1 MQACRERIRTAE
13 QELARHRKA
22 HERLA
27 HDEDAVAPKDVV
39 DARELRDSGW
49 SLIRRRFVEGVS
61 VPDNEIH
68 AFTGAEADLTNTY
81 ESAVTAADTL
91 ADRRFDN
98 AQAAAQIALTSRQIA
113 EQQELLEGLREE
125 ESVLAEEIR
134 TLETAWKGMWAGASF
149 EPLAPD
155 LMLEW
160 LTARN
165 EILEAVGRRE
175 TAGRQLEAL
184 REEESKSTARILA
197 ELAAVTAKPVALD
210 GQPLRI
216 VMEAATAV
224 QSQHE
229 NDAANRRQSEER
241 LRKMKADEVR
251 KATALETAEAAWR
264 GWRTEWAAA
273 IELLG
278 LAADTQPEAATA
290 QLDAIDQMREI
301 AVKIHQLRHERIEKI
316 ERDIEVFTQD
326 VATLVGVVATDLA
339 KLSPEDAVI
348 ELERRLEAAKR
359 IREQQTNKDAAI
371 LALQKKIDECEA
383 SGREARETI
392 QRLQEAASAKD
403 IDELKAAILNS
414 DKARELG
421 SERVRVMGVLA
432 KEGDGLPLAE
442 LSQECEAVEIDQVS
456 AREQTL
462 EQNLKDLRGRLT
474 EAAEH
479 RTQTRSAFDAIGGDD
494 RAAEAAAARQ
504 AALAE
509 MREVAEQYVRVR
521 SAATMLQWAIERYR
535 REKQAPLLK
544 HAGQAF
550 ATLTGGSF
558 SDLRVEFDEHDRAQL
573 AGLRPNGE
581 LVRVS
586 GLSTGTADQL
596 YLALRVASVEDYL
609 DRANALPFVADDL
622 FINFDDARAAAGFEV
637 LRQLSRK
644 TQVLFFTHHR
654 HLVEIAQATLGQ
666 SVSVVSLL
674 EAPVVS
680 AA

>member
-1 MQACRERIRTAE
+1 
-13 QELARHRKA
+13 
-22 HERLA
+22 
-27 HDEDAVAPKDVV
+27 
-39 DARELRDSGW
+39 
-49 SLIRRRFVEGVS
+49 
-61 VPDNEIH
+61 
-68 AFTGAEADLTNTY
+68 
-81 ESAVTAADTL
+81 
-91 ADRRFDN
+91 
-98 AQAAAQIALTSRQIA
+98 
-113 EQQELLEGLREE
+113 
-125 ESVLAEEIR
+125 
-134 TLETAWKGMWAGASF
+134 
-149 EPLAPD
+149 
-155 LMLEW
+155 
-160 LTARN
+160 
-165 EILEAVGRRE
+165 
-175 TAGRQLEAL
+175 
-184 REEESKSTARILA
+184 
-197 ELAAVTAKPVALD
+197 
-210 GQPLRI
+210 
-216 VMEAATAV
+216 
-224 QSQHE
+224 
-229 NDAANRRQSEER
+229 
-241 LRKMKADEVR
+241 
-251 KATALETAEAAWR
+251 
-264 GWRTEWAAA
+264 
-273 IELLG
+273 
-278 LAADTQPEAATA
+278 
-290 QLDAIDQMREI
+290 
-301 AVKIHQLRHERIEKI
+301 
-316 ERDIEVFTQD
+316 
-326 VATLVGVVATDLA
+326 
-339 KLSPEDAVI
+339 
-348 ELERRLEAAKR
+348 
-359 IREQQTNKDAAI
+359 
-371 LALQKKIDECEA
+371 
-383 SGREARETI
+383 
-392 QRLQEAASAKD
+392 
-403 IDELKAAILNS
+403 
-414 DKARELG
+414 
-421 SERVRVMGVLA
+421 MGVLA

-544 HAGQAF
+544 RAGQVF

-674 EAPVVS
+674 EEPVVS

>member
-1 MQACRERIRTAE
+1 
-13 QELARHRKA
+13 
-22 HERLA
+22 
-27 HDEDAVAPKDVV
+27 
-39 DARELRDSGW
+39 
-49 SLIRRRFVEGVS
+49 
-61 VPDNEIH
+61 
-68 AFTGAEADLTNTY
+68 
-81 ESAVTAADTL
+81 
-91 ADRRFDN
+91 
-98 AQAAAQIALTSRQIA
+98 
-113 EQQELLEGLREE
+113 
-125 ESVLAEEIR
+125 
-134 TLETAWKGMWAGASF
+134 
-149 EPLAPD
+149 
-155 LMLEW
+155 MLEW
-160 LTARN
+160 FTSRN

-175 TAGRQLEAL
+175 AVGRQLEAL
-184 REEESKSTARILA
+184 REEESKTTARILA

-229 NDAANRRQSEER
+229 KDATNRRQSEER

-278 LAADTQPEAATA
+278 LATDTQPEAATA

-316 ERDIEVFTQD
+316 ERDIEVFAQD
-326 VATLVGVVATDLA
+326 IAALVGVVATDLA

-371 LALQKKIDECEA
+371 SALQKKIDECEA

-432 KEGDGLPLAE
+432 KDGDGLALAE

-544 HAGQAF
+544 RAGQAF

-558 SDLRVEFDEHDRAQL
+558 SDLRVEFDEHDHAQL
-573 AGLRPNGE
+573 AGLRPNGK

-586 GLSTGTADQL
+586 GMSTGTADQL